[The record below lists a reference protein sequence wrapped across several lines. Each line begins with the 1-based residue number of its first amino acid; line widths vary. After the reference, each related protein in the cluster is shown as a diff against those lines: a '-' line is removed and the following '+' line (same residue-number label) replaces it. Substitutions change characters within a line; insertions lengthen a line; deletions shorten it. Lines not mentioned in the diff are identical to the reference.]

1 MTAAIV
7 AHLLEHGRIP
17 CRNRRPEEVEKA
29 IEVTEWPEYVT
40 CNASCGRR
48 AKEEMIRADRQR
60 VALASSGRLAIDGL
74 EAAVSVSVSGRAS
87 LIEVLGIDALDGSV
101 DLTLAESRAL
111 RRLLERA
118 EERGELML
126 GRLEHI
132 KRYSAPGAPPDPTY
146 CQHAAIRPHLEHF
159 TCWTC
164 GGSWPATEAGI
175 AEAAAAA
182 AGKAVTA

>member
-1 MTAAIV
+1 MTAV
-7 AHLLEHGRIP
+7 VVVHLLENGRIP

-60 VALASSGRLAIDGL
+60 VAVASSGRLTMGLDGI
-74 EAAVSVSVSGRAS
+74 EAVVSVVGQSSR
-87 LIEVLGIDALDGSV
+87 IEVLALDASAGSV

-118 EERGELML
+118 EGRGELML
-126 GRLEHI
+126 GRIEHI
-132 KRYSAPGAPPDPTY
+132 KRYEAPGAPADPTF
-146 CQHAAIRPHLEHF
+146 CQHAAIRAHLEHF

-164 GGSWPATEAGI
+164 GGSWPATEDGI
-175 AEAAAAA
+175 RQAAEAA
-182 AGKAVTA
+182 AGKAATA